1 MKQLITTSRIRSIIA
16 GTHTEKDAAAAL
28 RQHRIRYT
36 FSTEGGTFHIRVP
49 SRSGCV
55 RIIRT
60 ASRSAPLL
68 VVPVPATGYPALF
81 RLPVPMFHH
90 DY

>member
-1 MKQLITTSRIRSIIA
+1 MKQLVTAGRIRSIIA
-16 GTHTEKDAAAAL
+16 GLHTEKDVAAAL
-28 RQHRIRYT
+28 RSHRIRYS
-36 FSTEGGTFHIRVP
+36 FSTEGGALHIRVP

-55 RIIRT
+55 RIVRT

-68 VVPVPATGYPALF
+68 VVPILADGRPFHVP
-81 RLPVPMFHH
+81 VFHS

>member
-1 MKQLITTSRIRSIIA
+1 MKQLVTPARIRSA
-16 GTHTEKDAAAAL
+16 VSGAHTEMEAAAL
-28 RQHRIRYT
+28 LRQRGIKYS

-60 ASRSAPLL
+60 ASRSAPLI
-68 VVPVPATGYPALF
+68 VSPAAPVPYRPQAPLLRY
-81 RLPVPMFHH
+81 